1 MLMKEKRCLEG
12 GENLE
17 FTLKCCGKTDPIG
30 VSDENLRLSFET
42 NGKEEILS
50 YEVNIATSIEQ
61 MKQQRYNIGTFY
73 GEIDAAYVVNP
84 DKAFFKD
91 KTRYYWQVKVETREG
106 SCVSDIATFETGL
119 SSWSADWIG
128 GPQSDGTVLLFQ
140 KPFQIKGN
148 VTYARLYICG
158 LGYFGA
164 SLDGEPLDDT
174 YYKPLVTDYGTRYHP
189 ENTTLYEASGHRVTY
204 YTYDVTRELGIGN
217 HELSIDVGNG
227 YYCNVDRIM
236 EEPNFSFGQ
245 PRLIFELHITE
256 DGRKRIIKSGTDT
269 LVRLTNCRST
279 LYEGDFIDFT
289 EDVAE
294 YQKST
299 LISAPGGKLVSPLC
313 EDDKVKQVLKPVSE
327 RKIEEGILYDFGVN
341 HTGGLKITVEAE
353 EGEELF
359 IRYAEILDAAGQP
372 NYETSAWH
380 DKNIYT
386 GQMRDA
392 YQENRYILKKGV
404 NEITPMFN
412 WYCYRYVVIKKAN
425 TVQIKNL
432 ESLFICTDVERN
444 GHFACSEETLNRL
457 NDMFLQTLLCNMHS
471 GMVMDCPH
479 REKRPYTGDGHLTM
493 KASYYNLDTISFYY
507 KWFED
512 LLDAQTPEGL
522 IPNSAPNLGGGGGYA
537 WGNAICF
544 VTKYLYQ
551 FTGDKKLAKRGYEAI
566 LKWLTYYES
575 KRDKD
580 YIIRS
585 NSHSWMLGDWLAP
598 EAVSSNVYYINTMC
612 YLMAVDSAI
621 FMAEKFDTDRITEL
635 QTLRGCIA
643 DGINRIFFHEGTL
656 SYGNGVQ
663 GEDVFALALEIVPDT
678 YKQAL
683 KEKIEQH
690 YRVETDYHLDTG
702 IVLTP
707 ILIEHLTD
715 KGYRDIAYG
724 IMTAK
729 TYPSYYSLM
738 ENDTTFSEH
747 WSKKWPD
754 YYIGDNNSKLVKGGG
769 DLSHCHP
776 MYGSVCAW
784 LYERVAGLDL
794 TELHRKKVGIH
805 PYFTDCLT
813 WAKADKIVP
822 YGKISVEWENK
833 EEGLI
838 LKVVIPKGLVGEV
851 CFPSQ
856 YSSIQNQE
864 TGEKY
869 EVQEDGYFRFQL
881 PGGTWMLQTQ
891 VKRKEKTN
899 DD

>member
-17 FTLKCCGKTDPIG
+17 FILKCCGKTDPIG
-30 VSDENLRLSFET
+30 VSTENLRLSFET
-42 NGKEEILS
+42 NGKEELLS

-91 KTRYYWQVKVETREG
+91 KTRYYWQVTAQTNSG

-119 SSWSADWIG
+119 SGWSAEWIG
-128 GPQSDGTVLLFQ
+128 GPQNSGRVLQFQ
-140 KPFQIKGN
+140 KKFSVKGE
-148 VTYARLYICG
+148 VTHARLYICG
-158 LGYFGA
+158 LGYFKA
-164 SLDGEPLDDT
+164 RLDDAPLDDT
-174 YYKPLVTDYGTRYHP
+174 YYKPLVTDYETRHHP
-189 ENTTLYEASGHRVTY
+189 ENTALYESSGHRVTY
-204 YTYDVTRELGIGN
+204 YTYDVTKELQAGN
-217 HELSIDVGNG
+217 HELSVDVANG
-227 YYCNVDRIM
+227 YYCNTDRIM
-236 EEPNFSFGQ
+236 EEPNFSFGT
-245 PRLIFELHITE
+245 PKLIYELHITE
-256 DGRKRIIKSGTDT
+256 DGRKRILKSGTDT

-289 EDVAE
+289 EEPTE
-294 YQKST
+294 YQKSVLT
-299 LISAPGGKLVSPLC
+299 AAPEGKLVSPLC
-313 EDDKVKQVLKPVSE
+313 EDDKVKRVFTPVSE
-327 RKIEEGILYDFGVN
+327 QELEHGTLYDFGVN
-341 HTGGLKITVEAE
+341 HTGGLRLTVDAQ
-353 EGEELF
+353 EGDELI
-359 IRYAEILDAAGQP
+359 IRYAEILDETGQP

-392 YQENRYILKKGV
+392 YQENRYILRQGV
-404 NEITPMFN
+404 NEITPLFH
-412 WYCYRYVVIKKAN
+412 WYCYRYVVIEKTGN
-425 TVQIKNL
+425 PRIKNL
-432 ESLFICTDVERN
+432 ESLFICTDAKRN
-444 GHFACSEETLNRL
+444 GHFECSEDSFNRL
-457 NDMFLQTLLCNMHS
+457 NEMFLQTLFCNMHS

-493 KASYYNLDTISFYY
+493 KASYYNLDTTAFYY

-544 VTKYLYQ
+544 VTKQLYQ

-566 LKWLTYYES
+566 LKWLSYYES

-580 YIIRS
+580 YIIRF

-598 EAVSSNVYYINTMC
+598 EAVSSDVYYINTMC

-621 FMAEKFDTDRITEL
+621 YLAEEFDREKVPEL
-635 QTLRGCIA
+635 KTLRRYIE
-643 DGINRIFFHEGTL
+643 DGVNRIFFRKETV

-663 GEDVFALALEIVPDT
+663 GEDVLALALGIVPDEYQT
-678 YKQAL
+678 LLQK
-683 KEKIEQH
+683 KVEHH
-690 YRVETDYHLDTG
+690 YREGTDYHLDTG

-707 ILIEHLTD
+707 ILIEYLTD

-729 TYPSYYSLM
+729 SYPSYYSLM

-833 EEGLI
+833 EDGLI
-838 LKVVIPKGLVGEV
+838 LKVTIPKGLVGAV

-864 TGEKY
+864 TGEIY
-869 EVQEDGYFRFQL
+869 EVQEDGKHRFEIPSGQ
-881 PGGTWMLQTQ
+881 WIF
-891 VKRKEKTN
+891 KSINKK
-899 DD
+899 DK